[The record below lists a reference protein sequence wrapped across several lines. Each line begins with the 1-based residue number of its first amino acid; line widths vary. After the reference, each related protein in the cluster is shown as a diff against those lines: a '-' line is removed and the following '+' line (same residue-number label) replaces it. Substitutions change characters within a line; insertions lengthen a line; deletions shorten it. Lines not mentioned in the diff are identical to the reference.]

1 MLVIA
6 IAGHDFRLNFPF
18 TIAPYSC
25 LTAPA
30 LAIDLPDKVP
40 VQNSTANELSTG
52 APDLEQNRL
61 GLRTDDRDFFQIDDQ
76 LLVLR

>member
-18 TIAPYSC
+18 TIASYSC

-30 LAIDLPDKVP
+30 LAIDLPDQVL

-52 APDLEQNRL
+52 SPDLEQNRFS
-61 GLRTDDRDFFQIDDQ
+61 LRADDCDFSQVDDQ
-76 LLVLR
+76 LLVVV